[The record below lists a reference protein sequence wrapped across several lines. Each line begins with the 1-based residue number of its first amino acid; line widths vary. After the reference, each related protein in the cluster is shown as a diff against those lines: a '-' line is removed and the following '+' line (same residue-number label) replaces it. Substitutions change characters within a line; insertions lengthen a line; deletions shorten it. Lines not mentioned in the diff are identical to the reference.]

1 MHLIVDLTITPEE
14 YLKWYRGSAKAIV
27 AQSRDG
33 RKVSFPA
40 ESLRPYVSHGGI
52 QGSFA
57 IYFDENN
64 KLKALEKL
72 S

>member
-1 MHLIVDLTITPEE
+1 MHLIIDLSISRDE
-14 YLKWYRGSAKAIV
+14 YLKWYQGAAKNVIAR
-27 AQSRDG
+27 SRDG